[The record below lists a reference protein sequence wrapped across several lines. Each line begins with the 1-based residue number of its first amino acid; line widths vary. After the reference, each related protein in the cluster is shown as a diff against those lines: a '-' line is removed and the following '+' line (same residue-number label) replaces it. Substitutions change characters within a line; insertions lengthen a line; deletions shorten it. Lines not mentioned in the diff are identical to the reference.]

1 MERLSINLS
10 FNWGGG
16 DFISQKCKEHGFA
29 MLDLLIS
36 FGILILSCC
45 LLLPSYVA
53 SITQKNDYRME
64 EAAFD
69 RLFDNL
75 KDYQIS
81 GRPLFIGKAEIKK
94 ESFTF
99 YLEGDVYFA
108 TYTDSK
114 NKVQKVYEKLP

>member
-1 MERLSINLS
+1 
-10 FNWGGG
+10 
-16 DFISQKCKEHGFA
+16 
-29 MLDLLIS
+29 MLDLIIS

-81 GRPLFIGKAEIKK
+81 GRPLFIGQAEIKE